1 MVYCVG
7 LTGGMACGK
16 TTVARYFA
24 ELGAAV
30 IDTDTISHALTQP
43 GAQGFEEI
51 VRQFGPGI
59 LLPDGRLD
67 RAQLRAQVFSDTR
80 IKSKLEA
87 ILHPLI
93 HEQALAA
100 LHACRAPYAI
110 LVVPLLFETGHYL
123 PLIRRRLVV
132 DCTETEQIARGTARS
147 GLSES
152 EVRAIMANQLPR
164 DARLKQAD
172 DIIHNTQDRD
182 ALRDQIA
189 ALHARYL
196 AQARSDRS

>member
-24 ELGAAV
+24 ELDAAI
-30 IDTDTISHALTQP
+30 IDTDAISHALTQP
-43 GAQGFEEI
+43 GAQGLEEI
-51 VRQFGPGI
+51 IRQFGSGI

-67 RAQLRAQVFSDTR
+67 RAQLRAQVFSDVR
-80 IKSKLEA
+80 AKLKLEA

-93 HEQALAA
+93 HAQVLAA

-110 LVVPLLFETGHYL
+110 LVVPLLFETGNYL
-123 PLIRRRLVV
+123 SLIQRSLVV
-132 DCTETEQIARGTARS
+132 DCTEAEQIARGTARS
-147 GLSES
+147 GLSEH
-152 EVRAIMANQLPR
+152 EVRAILAHQLPR
-164 DARLKQAD
+164 DVRLKQAD
-172 DIIHNTQDRD
+172 DIIHNMQGLD
-182 ALRDQIA
+182 ALRDQVV

-196 AQARSDRS
+196 TQAQGDRS